1 VPGGL
6 PIDNQTGHWI
16 MKSHAACVLLAGLLI
31 SGCGKEATPSPSATN
46 TSGGNPLT
54 APVDYLGAVGK
65 AKQSADKTLSAVGI
79 DQAIKMFSAQEGRM
93 PKDLNELVPSY
104 ISRIPPA
111 PTGMKYSYDPKTGV
125 VQVVPK

>member
-1 VPGGL
+1 MMKAL
-6 PIDNQTGHWI
+6 PIL
-16 MKSHAACVLLAGLLI
+16 SLVAGLLFA
-31 SGCGKEATPSPSATN
+31 GCKKEEASPPKSSTAP
-46 TSGGNPLT
+46 GGNPLT